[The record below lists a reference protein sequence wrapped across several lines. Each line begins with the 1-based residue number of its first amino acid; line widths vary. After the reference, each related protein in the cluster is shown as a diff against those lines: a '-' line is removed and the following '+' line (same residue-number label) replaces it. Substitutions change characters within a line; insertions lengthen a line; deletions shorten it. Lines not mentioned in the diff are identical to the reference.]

1 MVCSLIIDDGS
12 CTNIAITELVEKL
25 NLHNTRHA
33 IIYKLKWLSDN
44 GEVKVNKQV
53 FVVFSISKYYDE
65 VLCGI
70 LQI

>member
-1 MVCSLIIDDGS
+1 MVCSLIIDGGS
-12 CTNIAITELVEKL
+12 CTNVVITELVEKL
-25 NLHNTRHA
+25 NLHNTRYA
-33 IIYKLKWLSDN
+33 IPYKLKWLNDN

-53 FVVFSISKYYDE
+53 FVVFSISKYCDE